1 MNNENNNINNNETV
15 EILPVGNSSV
25 NINEPVNPIEPKVQE
40 NEVSVNASKPVI
52 NIESNSKQD
61 ENNKVVSQG
70 FENVNNNFY
79 GKERKIWPFVF
90 LIIILAIVGFGC
102 YYYFVMTKPVNVIKK
117 LFNNSYENVSKHI
130 KEYNKDDTKTISGN
144 TNITLSSSNENL
156 KDLNGLNVKLDFGND
171 LTNKNKNYAN
181 VNVSLSKQELVNLKL
196 ALIDKKI
203 YLNLKDSINKVVYS
217 EMSIEESTTD
227 LGDYLDKNKINETI
241 NEEMYL
247 LKVVKDALIN
257 NISEEK
263 LSKKMLM
270 KKVDSKRVPAIEVK
284 YHIDYNEYKKLYKA
298 IIDAIV
304 NDTKT
309 INFLTNISGESQ
321 YKIKDDLIK
330 TKDEISE
337 LDFEN
342 DVDIELTI
350 DAITNKFIELKITE
364 KDEYLLAIDKGN
376 ELDVELVTNDG
387 NISITV
393 DKKENKFFIDFKM
406 LDEARLSITGKIDK
420 NTDTEGSVTFSVIV
434 YDPADINKEMGN
446 ISGEINLVLNK
457 NIETFDITDAVNMD
471 DLSEK
476 DQEEVANALLPLIQ
490 LLGMEEVE
498 EVSVKNF

>member
-1 MNNENNNINNNETV
+1 MNNENNINNNETV
-15 EILPVGNSSV
+15 EILPVGNN
-25 NINEPVNPIEPKVQE
+25 NINVNEPVTPIEPKVQE
-40 NEVSVNASKPVI
+40 NEVSVNAPKPI
-52 NIESNSKQD
+52 MDIESNSKQD
-61 ENNKVVSQG
+61 ENNKVISQG
-70 FENVNNNFY
+70 FDNVNNNFY
-79 GKERKIWPFVF
+79 GKERKVWPFIF

-102 YYYFVMTKPVNVIKK
+102 YYYFVMTKPINVIKK
-117 LFNNSYENVSKHI
+117 FFNNGYENVSKHI

-144 TNITLSSSNENL
+144 TNLVLTSNNESL

-196 ALIDKKI
+196 ALIDKKV

-227 LGDYLDKNKINETI
+227 LSDYLDKNKINETI

-298 IIDAIV
+298 VIDAIV
-304 NDTKT
+304 NDIK
-309 INFLTNISGESQ
+309 IMNFLTDISGESQ

-342 DVDIELTI
+342 DIDAILTI

-420 NTDTEGSVTFSVIV
+420 NTDTEGSITFSVVV
-434 YDPADINKEMGN
+434 YDPEDINKEMAN
-446 ISGEINLVLNK
+446 MSGEINIILNK
-457 NIETFDITDAVNMD
+457 NIEVFDISDAVNIE

-476 DQEEVANALLPLIQ
+476 EQEALTNAIMPIIG
-490 LLGMEEVE
+490 LLGTEEDIQ
-498 EVSVKNF
+498 

>member
-1 MNNENNNINNNETV
+1 MNNENNVNNNINNNNETV
-15 EILPVGNSSV
+15 EILPVGNN
-25 NINEPVNPIEPKVQE
+25 NININQPVSPIEPKVQE
-40 NEVSVNASKPVI
+40 NEVSVNAPKPVI

-61 ENNKVVSQG
+61 ENNKVISQG
-70 FENVNNNFY
+70 FDNVNNNFY
-79 GKERKIWPFVF
+79 GKERKVWPYVF

-102 YYYFVMTKPVNVIKK
+102 YYYFVMTKPINVIKK

-144 TNITLSSSNENL
+144 TNLVLTSNNESL

-171 LTNKNKNYAN
+171 LMNKNKNYAN

-227 LGDYLDKNKINETI
+227 LSDYLGKNKINETI
-241 NEEMYL
+241 NEEMNL
-247 LKVVKDALIN
+247 LKVIKDAIIN
-257 NISEEK
+257 NISEEN

-270 KKVDSKRVPAIEVK
+270 KKVDSKRIPAIEVK

-298 IIDAIV
+298 VIDAIV

-342 DVDIELTI
+342 DIDAILTI
-350 DAITNKFIELKITE
+350 DAITNKFIELKITA

-434 YDPADINKEMGN
+434 YDPADINKEMAN
-446 ISGEINLVLNK
+446 ISGEINIILNK

-476 DQEEVANALLPLIQ
+476 DQEALINTIMPIIG
-490 LLGMEEVE
+490 LLGMEEDTE
-498 EVSVKNF
+498 

>member
-1 MNNENNNINNNETV
+1 MNNENNVNNNINNNNETV
-15 EILPVGNSSV
+15 EILPVGNNNI
-25 NINEPVNPIEPKVQE
+25 NINEPVSPIEPKVQE
-40 NEVSVNASKPVI
+40 NEVSVNAPKPVI

-61 ENNKVVSQG
+61 ENNKVISQG
-70 FENVNNNFY
+70 FDNVNNNFY
-79 GKERKIWPFVF
+79 GKERKVWPYVF

-102 YYYFVMTKPVNVIKK
+102 YYYFVMTKPINVIKK

-130 KEYNKDDTKTISGN
+130 KEYNKDDAKTISGN
-144 TNITLSSSNENL
+144 TNLVLTSNNESL

-171 LTNKNKNYAN
+171 LMNKNKNYAN

-217 EMSIEESTTD
+217 EMSMEESTTD
-227 LGDYLDKNKINETI
+227 LSDYLGKNKINETI
-241 NEEMYL
+241 NEEMNL
-247 LKVVKDALIN
+247 LKVIKDAIIN
-257 NISEEK
+257 NISEEN

-270 KKVDSKRVPAIEVK
+270 KKVDSKRIPAIEVK

-298 IIDAIV
+298 VIDAIV

-342 DVDIELTI
+342 DIDAILTI
-350 DAITNKFIELKITE
+350 DAITNKFIELKITA
-364 KDEYLLAIDKGN
+364 KDEYLLAIDKVN

-434 YDPADINKEMGN
+434 YDPADINKEMAN
-446 ISGEINLVLNK
+446 ISGEINIILNK

-476 DQEEVANALLPLIQ
+476 DQEALINTIMPIIE
-490 LLGMEEVE
+490 LLGMEEDTE
-498 EVSVKNF
+498 